1 MPARR
6 RKARHRM
13 NPLGWLPPE
22 TVALIAKAVGA
33 GLVVAFPA
41 LAVRQ
46 EGQARQQSA
55 NEATNAALGAAATL
69 SLRLDTLEARS
80 VTLER
85 QVRSL
90 RANRWPVEPPDP
102 PAPPAD
108 KPGPFSRF
116 LNRLRGR

>member
-6 RKARHRM
+6 RKARHSF
-13 NPLGWLPPE
+13 NPLGWVPPE
-22 TVALIAKAVGA
+22 TIALIGKAVGA

-80 VTLER
+80 MTLER
-85 QVRSL
+85 QIRSM
-90 RANRWPVEPPDP
+90 RAKSGPVPADPPDP
-102 PAPPAD
+102 PAR
-108 KPGPFSRF
+108 PGLFSRF